1 MSDYGFKTVKT
12 NKNGGKDT
20 AINAKYP
27 MMGFDLSHRPNS
39 FRTIHISDIK
49 TNPFASSSTP
59 GYSSPSLPSV
69 SSLSNL
75 PVHFIGPDGTRWY
88 ITGGANKT
96 HGYVREEIYRYEHGY
111 DFRPACY
118 GIITGVLNR
127 RVRTNAIGNEPG
139 TSPVGKD
146 YYNGSLVNS
155 NWNLMSSFNTVSEST
170 SIGYPLFPW
179 MNEMKTSYGENLN
192 FHSFSYTLSNAPST
206 STNNDAIKAS
216 MRQLTIR
223 YYNYYVSISSN
234 AYYPYDFEVDEK
246 YVKIYRTYYWCEI
259 YGRIYFDHTFY
270 DDDMNYR
277 YEMKDFLRTKFV
289 EQLNGSEIDITI
301 MLFPYRMEDLR

>member
-27 MMGFDLSHRPNS
+27 MMGFDLSHRPKS

-59 GYSSPSLPSV
+59 GYSSPTLPSV

-75 PVHFIGPDGTRWY
+75 PVAFVAPDGTRWY

-96 HGYVREEIYRYEHGY
+96 YGYVREEIYRYEHGY

-118 GIITGVLNR
+118 GTIIGVLNR
-127 RVRTNAIGNEPG
+127 RVRTNAIGNESG
-139 TSPVGKD
+139 TSPVGKY
-146 YYNGSLVNS
+146 YYNGSIANS
-155 NWNLMSSFNTVSEST
+155 NWNLMTSFNTVSEST

-179 MNEMKTSYGENLN
+179 MNGMKTSYGENLN
-192 FHSFSYTLSNAPST
+192 HHMFSYTLSDAPST
-206 STNNDAIKAS
+206 STNNTAIKDS
-216 MRQLTIR
+216 MRYLTIR
-223 YYNYYVSISSN
+223 NYNYSDVSSN